1 MSLTSS
7 DKREIESIIK
17 NEIKSFLGSNTVKQL
32 EDKLVERIQKE
43 VKNGKISGDVKDVML
58 KLFKKFYENM
68 YMNYSY
74 IESKLRN

>member
-43 VKNGKISGDVKDVML
+43 VKSGKISGDVKDVML